1 VEKQM
6 ILVADDEPGLRE
18 IVRVNLEAEGYRV
31 LEAADGIEALQAV
44 EQARPDLLILDI
56 AMPRLD
62 GWQVLHRLEA
72 QPATAG
78 LPVLVLTARA
88 SEEDVLRGLEEG
100 AVQYIT
106 KPFYPEDL
114 VASVKIVLNVFSTQ
128 MREQYRRQLIAKRRK
143 LVEQWPQIHW
153 PGAQSGQSG
162 M

>member
-1 VEKQM
+1 M

-143 LVEQWPQIHW
+143 LVEQWPQIYW